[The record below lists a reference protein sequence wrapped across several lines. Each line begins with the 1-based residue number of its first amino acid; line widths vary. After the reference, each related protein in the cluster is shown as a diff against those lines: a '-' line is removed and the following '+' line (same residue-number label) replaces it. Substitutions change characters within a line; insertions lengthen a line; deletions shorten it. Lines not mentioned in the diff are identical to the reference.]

1 MRVPV
6 SVLDRIRDG
15 LNRLSKAERRVADII
30 LADVDAAIRLSI
42 KDLAQEARTSEPT
55 VLRLAR
61 RLGCDGFPDLKRR
74 ISQDLAIERMFVFPN
89 HDSPPRSAED
99 VAMKVYDASAQA
111 LAYAFEQRDSSTL
124 ERAAL
129 AILAAPRVFCFG
141 VGGSSANV
149 AAEAENRLFRYD
161 IHATAMAD
169 PYRQRMA
176 SGLCEPED
184 AVLIFSVTGQPR
196 SLVDSAEAARELGAT
211 VISVTRPKSALAKAS
226 SIVLA
231 LDVPDH
237 ERHFQIPHR
246 SRYGQLF
253 VLDCLVTLVA
263 TQRLEASAPKL
274 RRLRAMLIDVH
285 GPTDQQPI
293 GD

>member
-15 LNRLSKAERRVADII
+15 LHGLSKAERRVADII
-30 LADVDAAIRLSI
+30 LADLDRATRLSI
-42 KDLAQEARTSEPT
+42 KELAQEAQTSEPT

-61 RLGCDGFPDLKRR
+61 RVGCEGFPDLKRR
-74 ISQDLAIERMFVFPN
+74 VSQDVAIERMFVFPS
-89 HDSPPRSAED
+89 HDSPPRTAEE

-111 LAYAFEQRDSSTL
+111 LAYAFSQRDPSAL
-124 ERAAL
+124 ENAAL
-129 AILAAPRVFCFG
+129 AIVAAPRVFCFG
-141 VGGSSANV
+141 VGGSSANI

-161 IHATAMAD
+161 IHATAIAD
-169 PYRQRMA
+169 PYRQRLA

-211 VISVTRPKSALAKAS
+211 IISVTRPNSALAKAS

-231 LDVPDH
+231 LNIPDH

-253 VLDCLVTLVA
+253 VLDCLATLVA
-263 TQRLEASAPKL
+263 TQKLVNSAPKL
-274 RRLRAMLIDVH
+274 RRLRAMLIELH

>member
-15 LNRLSKAERRVADII
+15 LNGLSKAERRVANII
-30 LADVDAAIRLSI
+30 LADLDAATRLSI
-42 KDLAQEARTSEPT
+42 KDLAQVAQTSEPT

-61 RLGCDGFPDLKRR
+61 RLGCDGFPELKRR
-74 ISQDLAIERMFVFPN
+74 ISQDVAIERMFVFPN
-89 HDSPPRSAED
+89 HDTPPRTAEE
-99 VAMKVYDASAQA
+99 VAIKVYDASAQA
-111 LAYAFEQRDSSTL
+111 LAYAFEQRDPSAL
-124 ERAAL
+124 EKAAS
-129 AILAAPRVFCFG
+129 AIVSAPRVFCFG
-141 VGGSSANV
+141 VGGSSANI

-161 IHATAMAD
+161 IHAIAIAD
-169 PYRQRMA
+169 AYRQRLA

-211 VISVTRPKSALAKAS
+211 VISVTRPNSALANAS
-226 SIVLA
+226 CIVLA
-231 LDVPDH
+231 LDILDH

-253 VLDCLVTLVA
+253 VLDCLATLVA
-263 TQRLEASAPKL
+263 TQKLGKSAPKL
-274 RRLRAMLIDVH
+274 RRLRAMLIELH
-285 GPTDQQPI
+285 GPTEQQPI

>member
-89 HDSPPRSAED
+89 HDFPPRSAED

-111 LAYAFEQRDSSTL
+111 LAYAFEQRDLSTL

-129 AILAAPRVFCFG
+129 AIC
-141 VGGSSANV
+141 
-149 AAEAENRLFRYD
+149 
-161 IHATAMAD
+161 
-169 PYRQRMA
+169 
-176 SGLCEPED
+176 C
-184 AVLIFSVTGQPR
+184 
-196 SLVDSAEAARELGAT
+196 AARVLLWSWRQFRKRRGRGGEPPLSLRYPRDCDG
-211 VISVTRPKSALAKAS
+211 RPVSTEDG
-226 SIVLA
+226 IG
-231 LDVPDH
+231 P
-237 ERHFQIPHR
+237 
-246 SRYGQLF
+246 
-253 VLDCLVTLVA
+253 
-263 TQRLEASAPKL
+263 
-274 RRLRAMLIDVH
+274 LRA
-285 GPTDQQPI
+285 
-293 GD
+293 

>member
-15 LNRLSKAERRVADII
+15 LHGLSKADAKSPTSSLPISIGRRGSQSRNWPKRLKPASPPFSALRVVLVAR
-30 LADVDAAIRLSI
+30 AS
-42 KDLAQEARTSEPT
+42 
-55 VLRLAR
+55 
-61 RLGCDGFPDLKRR
+61 PDLKRR
-74 ISQDLAIERMFVFPN
+74 VSQDVAIERMFVFPS
-89 HDSPPRSAED
+89 HDSPPRTAEE

-111 LAYAFEQRDSSTL
+111 LAYAFSQRDPSAL
-124 ERAAL
+124 ENAAL
-129 AILAAPRVFCFG
+129 AIVAAPRVFCFG
-141 VGGSSANV
+141 VGGSSANI
-149 AAEAENRLFRYD
+149 ATEAENRLFRYD
-161 IHATAMAD
+161 IHATAIAD
-169 PYRQRMA
+169 PYRQRLA

-211 VISVTRPKSALAKAS
+211 IISVTRPNSALAKAS

-231 LDVPDH
+231 LNIPDH

-253 VLDCLVTLVA
+253 VLDCLATLVA
-263 TQRLEASAPKL
+263 TQKLVNSAPKL
-274 RRLRAMLIDVH
+274 RRLRAMLIELH